1 MSGRD
6 RPGSPGDGETE
17 AGPDVRPA
25 DRIAVIGPGRVGQSL
40 AAALSD
46 AGRAVT
52 VFGRRAER
60 PQLLEAYPE
69 VRYRA
74 DVPRAGWPSAGADE
88 GSERG
93 REPPRE
99 AGRVR
104 ADGDPDG
111 VSPAGLGAFATV
123 VFCVPDDALEGAAAA
138 WARALP
144 PGRRGAA
151 PGEAAPR
158 AADRAHDPAGT
169 PAGAGVALHTSGV
182 HGADALAPLR
192 DAGRAVAAWHPLTAL
207 SRPRADAFR
216 GATFT
221 VEGDAPAARRARRL
235 AGSLGGRSKELEPS
249 AHARYHAAAVFASNH
264 LVACL
269 SVAAR
274 EIAAATGGE
283 ASLDDLLPLARAA
296 VDSLSGEDLA
306 DGVTGPLARGDAGT
320 VRRHLRALPPESA
333 ELYRR
338 LARELL
344 GVVGGRLETP
354 TAEELRRILDQPTGD
369 GA

>member
-1 MSGRD
+1 MSGQD

-17 AGPDVRPA
+17 AGPDARPA

-52 VFGRRAER
+52 VFGRRTER

-74 DVPRAGWPSAGADE
+74 DVPG
-88 GSERG
+88 
-93 REPPRE
+93 
-99 AGRVR
+99 

-111 VSPAGLGAFATV
+111 VSPAGLGAFTTV
-123 VFCVPDDALEGAAAA
+123 VFCVPDDALEGAATA
-138 WARALP
+138 WARALSP
-144 PGRRGAA
+144 DRRGTA
-151 PGEAAPR
+151 PGEAAPGAPAR
-158 AADRAHDPAGT
+158 PHDPAGT

-207 SRPRADAFR
+207 SGPRADAFR
-216 GATFT
+216 GVTFT
-221 VEGDAPAARRARRL
+221 VEGDAPAVRRARRL
-235 AGSLGGRSKELEPS
+235 AGSLGGRSKGLEPS

-274 EIAAATGGE
+274 ELAAATGGE

-296 VDSLSGEDLA
+296 VDNLSGEDLA